1 MKAYEYNGHNSLRG
15 TTKTDP
21 RIYFI
26 FQYHSDQF
34 ILFLIPQSTSCKSII
49 RILFSLWSLS
59 LPSISLPL
67 ISLSSSLP
75 PISLYLPLISL
86 PPISL
91 PLISLSLPP
100 IYIPLFS
107 LSLPLISLYLL
118 SHSSLSLLSLS
129 LSPSSLPPIFL
140 LLFSLSLF
148 IFLSRWVLW
157 SDVW

>member
-91 PLISLSLPP
+91 PLISLSLP
-100 IYIPLFS
+100 
-107 LSLPLISLYLL
+107 LI
-118 SHSSLSLLSLS
+118 SLLSLS
-129 LSPSSLPPIFL
+129 TSYLTPHSPSYLSLSPPILSLLSFSFFSLSPSFF
-140 LLFSLSLF
+140 FSLVEFCGLTF
-148 IFLSRWVLW
+148 DKLYYWE
-157 SDVW
+157 